1 MEKSGLLNVISKLQ
15 GIIYNRKFT
24 KRKMKFQNFK
34 VQAFIRNKNSLQQKT
49 KLLQQVLPKSK
60 EKNI

>member
-1 MEKSGLLNVISKLQ
+1 M
-15 GIIYNRKFT
+15 IYNRKFT

-34 VQAFIRNKNSLQQKT
+34 LQAFIRNKNSLQQKT